1 MDRNNLKDRETLK
14 KYFKK
19 GAVPTEQQFA
29 GLIDSVSNLV
39 DDGQIMRTATGWGF
53 YPKQD
58 GRLDIALYKEE
69 PADETASPL
78 WTIAV
83 TPDKKLVI
91 SNENGEA
98 VIEAEQDK
106 SLTLRGRLTVT
117 DEITASGF
125 RTTEGGGDHDGYLT
139 IPADKQWHN
148 LLPEETKE
156 KYGSRVYQIYASFLE
171 QGTGLS
177 RLTRATAIRQNIL
190 EQKIESPQKHW
201 WGWSGGLCLRWQEIN
216 GKPCL
221 QMRCKKRLPS
231 GVVHCRII
239 EVYKGQVQKL

>member
-1 MDRNNLKDRETLK
+1 MNRNNLKSREALK
-14 KYFKK
+14 NYFKK
-19 GAVPTEQQFA
+19 GAVPTEEQFA
-29 GLIDSVSNLV
+29 ELIDSVSNRV
-39 DDGQIMRTATGWGF
+39 DDGQLIRTDTGWSF
-53 YPKQD
+53 FPKQD
-58 GRLDIALYKEE
+58 GILDIALYRDE
-69 PADETASPL
+69 PADETAKPQ

-83 TPDKKLVI
+83 TPDKNLVI

-98 VIEAEQDK
+98 VLEVGQDK
-106 SLTLRGRLTVT
+106 SVVLHGRLTVA
-117 DEITASGF
+117 DEITALAY
-125 RTTEGGGDHDGYLT
+125 RTTGSGGGNDYLT

-156 KYGSRVYQIYASFLE
+156 KYGSRVYRIYASFQE

-177 RLTRATAIRQNIL
+177 QLTRATALRQNFL

-201 WGWSGGLCLRWQEIN
+201 WGWSGGLRLRWKDVN

-221 QMRCKKRLPS
+221 QMRSKKRLPS

-239 EVYKGQVQKL
+239 EVYKGQVQKF